1 MPRRQA
7 AAWRAI
13 AIVPGLCLAACSAM
27 PPPAPHPEIVRGEL
41 AGIIATKGSP
51 CGRVLDYSLDERL
64 NYRVRCESGHAYRI
78 RVTAEGHVEA
88 AHQAASIAPGP

>member
-1 MPRRQA
+1 MPRLQA
-7 AAWRAI
+7 AACRAI
-13 AIVPGLCLAACSAM
+13 AVLPGLCLAACSAM
-27 PPPAPHPEIVRGEL
+27 PPPTPHPEIVRGEL

-88 AHQAASIAPGP
+88 AHQAATIAPGP